1 MPVRYVHTLFCLFS
15 IVVPFD
21 ASLTVFPWLH
31 NLQNKE
37 AAPSGKSTER
47 GQGMCRRASRHLFQT
62 GKDKVAP
69 YRLRG
74 NRATRRQSYCA
85 ACYLSA
91 SVKKGQVCH
100 CPQNGRRRREAN

>member
-1 MPVRYVHTLFCLFS
+1 MPGRYVHTLFCLFS

-47 GQGMCRRASRHLFQT
+47 GQGNVQA
-62 GKDKVAP
+62 GKPAP
-69 YRLRG
+69 LPD
-74 NRATRRQSYCA
+74 
-85 ACYLSA
+85 
-91 SVKKGQVCH
+91 GQ
-100 CPQNGRRRREAN
+100 R